1 MPLPGNY
8 PWKEGLYS
16 CSKYLLRTQVI
27 SLPTNSIIVTQSAT
41 IIIWNNLPL
50 NTSLPSY
57 SHQIDNV
64 KLRLCPVRVKTFVLL
79 NLIKLF
85 AITTNQYSGFRNL
98 RVNYIYSLNF
108 FFDFNLLVLFEML
121 NRAYK
126 YNFPG
131 HVAFVISHFVFQIIS
146 NTKNYIY
153 FFVSLIS

>member
-27 SLPTNSIIVTQSAT
+27 SLPTNSIIVTLSAT
-41 IIIWNNLPL
+41 IIIRNNLPL

-79 NLIKLF
+79 NL
-85 AITTNQYSGFRNL
+85 
-98 RVNYIYSLNF
+98 
-108 FFDFNLLVLFEML
+108 
-121 NRAYK
+121 
-126 YNFPG
+126 
-131 HVAFVISHFVFQIIS
+131 
-146 NTKNYIY
+146 
-153 FFVSLIS
+153 